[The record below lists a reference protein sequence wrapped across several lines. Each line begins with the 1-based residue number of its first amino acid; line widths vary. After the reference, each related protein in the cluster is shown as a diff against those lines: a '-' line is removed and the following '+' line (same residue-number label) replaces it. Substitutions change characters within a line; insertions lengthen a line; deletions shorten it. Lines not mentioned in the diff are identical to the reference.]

1 VTKIKEQKYTFSG
14 REELTGNRAYK
25 KTEEVVMPEPIS
37 FIPSLDPSEAYQRR
51 GGFARFLAPKLAS
64 TAYVRRAMENR
75 VTLDACRTSSSP
87 RFFFGVG
94 LVLFSFVLGWPM
106 VALFGVLSAYSHA
119 PVLLLLGTAFYGFSH
134 LVFMFG
140 MYLAGP
146 NCIKYAD
153 VVFSWILRKAVERAL
168 FTKRG

>member
-1 VTKIKEQKYTFSG
+1 
-14 REELTGNRAYK
+14 
-25 KTEEVVMPEPIS
+25 
-37 FIPSLDPSEAYQRR
+37 
-51 GGFARFLAPKLAS
+51 
-64 TAYVRRAMENR
+64 
-75 VTLDACRTSSSP
+75 
-87 RFFFGVG
+87 
-94 LVLFSFVLGWPM
+94 M

-119 PVLLLLGTAFYGFSH
+119 PILLLLGTAFYGLSH

>member
-1 VTKIKEQKYTFSG
+1 
-14 REELTGNRAYK
+14 
-25 KTEEVVMPEPIS
+25 
-37 FIPSLDPSEAYQRR
+37 
-51 GGFARFLAPKLAS
+51 
-64 TAYVRRAMENR
+64 MENR

-94 LVLFSFVLGWPM
+94 MVLFSFVLGWPM

-119 PVLLLLGTAFYGFSH
+119 PILLLLGTAFYGFSH

-146 NCIKYAD
+146 NCIRYAD